1 MQGTTLMKAST
12 TSIVLPCTPDTFWA
26 AFVDESYLRALYLE
40 ELEYR
45 AFAVIESGETSRKLR
60 IVPKISLPA
69 PVARLIGESFA
80 YEEHGTL
87 DRARSEWTWR
97 RVQPASKWLAT
108 DKAGAPTFYA
118 SRRKCSASAG

>member
-1 MQGTTLMKAST
+1 MKAST

-60 IVPKISLPA
+60 IVPKMSLPA

-80 YEEHGTL
+80 YEEHGML

-97 RVQPASKWLAT
+97 MVQPASNWLAT
-108 DKAGAPTFYA
+108 DKAGAPTISA
-118 SRRKCSASAG
+118 SRRTCSASAG